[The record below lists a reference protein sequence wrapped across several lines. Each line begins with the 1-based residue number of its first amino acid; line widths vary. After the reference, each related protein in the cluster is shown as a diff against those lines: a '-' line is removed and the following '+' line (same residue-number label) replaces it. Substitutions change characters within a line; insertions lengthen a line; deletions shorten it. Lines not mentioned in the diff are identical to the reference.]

1 MYQHGLGVARDLQKA
16 RELFELGTQRGD
28 ATSPVLLGSM
38 YYLGQGVAKDFRRAR
53 ELFELGTQRGDSMGP
68 CSLGLLYQKG
78 QGVPEDLKKA
88 EEMYEIGIERGNDF
102 AVQLLWGLGYV
113 YEQMARDF
121 KVSGAYDPLTQEHY
135 QDAAYNKAKELYELA
150 IASGSIS
157 AMWDLAFL
165 YKNDLSSDELACHWM
180 AKAKDAGEGQA
191 ASKLAEWRC

>member
-1 MYQHGLGVARDLQKA
+1 
-16 RELFELGTQRGD
+16 
-28 ATSPVLLGSM
+28 
-38 YYLGQGVAKDFRRAR
+38 
-53 ELFELGTQRGDSMGP
+53 MGP

-135 QDAAYNKAKELYELA
+135 QDAAYNKAKEL
-150 IASGSIS
+150 
-157 AMWDLAFL
+157 
-165 YKNDLSSDELACHWM
+165 
-180 AKAKDAGEGQA
+180 
-191 ASKLAEWRC
+191 